1 MKRLAMALGIILGIG
16 LLGPWSWAETAYV
29 TDSLRITLRTG
40 PSVDN
45 KIIGI
50 LESGEVV
57 EVLNTQDDWSFIR
70 ISQEAGEGKDG
81 WVLSRYLMSREP
93 WVVQAES
100 LREEN
105 TRLRERMAILESR
118 LDEAIRKE
126 QALSKEGEQ
135 AAKDLDAIKEEY
147 EALKEGAQGY
157 LQLQAT
163 HKATRSELET
173 ARNEVRRL
181 ADEVEELRSSQVNRW
196 FATGA
201 LVLLCGLLIGLLIGR
216 QQKRRRSLYT

>member
-1 MKRLAMALGIILGIG
+1 MKKLSMALGMVLGMA
-16 LLGPWSWAETAYV
+16 LLGPLSWASTAYV

-50 LESGEVV
+50 LKSGDVV
-57 EVLNTQDDWSFIR
+57 QVLNTQDDWSYINL
-70 ISQEAGEGKDG
+70 SQEDEGEKEG

-93 WVVQAES
+93 WVVLAEA

-105 TRLRERMAILESR
+105 TTLRDRMSLLESR
-118 LDEAIRKE
+118 LGEAIRKE
-126 QALSKEGEQ
+126 QALSEEGAQ
-135 AAKDLDAIKEEY
+135 KAKDLEEIKGEY
-147 EALKEGAQGY
+147 ETLKEGAEGY

-163 HKATRSELET
+163 HRATKAELET
-173 ARNEVRRL
+173 ARKEVQRLTDQNER
-181 ADEVEELRSSQVNRW
+181 LRSSQMNRW

-201 LVLLCGLLIGLLIGR
+201 LVLLCGLLIGLMIGR
-216 QQKRRRSLYT
+216 QQRRRRSLYT